1 MKRRKGDRMNTVDVV
16 VIDDD
21 EGIRWVLQELLATQN
36 ISCHA
41 AHNGQEGLQLVSR
54 HRPTLAIID
63 IKLGAMNGLEV
74 AQRIYEKNQNVKVL
88 FITGYRETIEG
99 KVDVNMPVVGII
111 EKPFNVVQLLKQV
124 QQALMPADR
133 AADVARPTY
142 NFH

>member
-1 MKRRKGDRMNTVDVV
+1 MGKVDVV

-41 AHNGQEGLQLVSR
+41 AQNGQEGLQLVSR

-74 AQRIYEKNQNVKVL
+74 AQRIFEKNQNVKVL

-99 KVDVNMPVVGII
+99 KVDVDIPVVGII

-133 AADVARPTY
+133 AADVSTPTY
-142 NFH
+142 NVH